1 MNFKTMATKR
11 RRKTK
16 KKPVIT
22 MGRLML
28 LIVAALIYFGYRT
41 MTGET
46 KNNKGYVSF
55 PTGDLTYVATR
66 PDTPETMVRYKG
78 MDISFNPRMHI
89 PNWVSWELT
98 ADETEGA
105 EPRYNKFS
113 CDENVPGCPDH
124 YDYNYSGY
132 DRGHMA
138 PAGDMKWDQQAMRE
152 TFYMTNICPQ
162 VKSFNTGTWKR
173 LEDKCRVWARA
184 DSAIVIVC
192 GPVLTDSITEFIGD
206 SRVAVPKRFFK
217 VIAAPYAK
225 PPRGI
230 GFIMANGKVHGGMQS
245 AAVSIDEV
253 ERITGHDFFSS
264 LPDDIEADIESQN
277 DFHYWS
283 TIR

>member
-1 MNFKTMATKR
+1 MAKR
-11 RRKTK
+11 RRKAK
-16 KKPVIT
+16 KKPAIT
-22 MGRLML
+22 MGRIMV
-28 LIVAALIYFGYRT
+28 LIVIFLIYFGYRT

-46 KNNKGYVSF
+46 RKKDYAPFS
-55 PTGDLTYVATR
+55 TGDLTYVVTR

-78 MDISFNPRMHI
+78 MDVSFNPRMHI

-98 ADETEGA
+98 AEETSGS

-124 YDYNYSGY
+124 FDYNYSGY

-138 PAGDMKWDQQAMRE
+138 PAGDMKWDEQAMRE

-173 LEDKCRVWARA
+173 LEDKCRIWARA

-217 VIAAPYAK
+217 VIAAPHAK

-230 GFIMANGKVHGGMQS
+230 GFIMANGKVQGGMQS

-264 LPDDIEADIESQN
+264 LPDDVEADIESQN

-283 TIR
+283 TIK